1 MLDLRFTNTNNKNKN
16 SKYEKG
22 DKYVKFQRLYK
33 RYEKEIEGKYKKD
46 IPQFRKL
53 KKMNEEYKLF
63 KKNKNEGRFRLFSK
77 SELSESSKKE
87 LELLTKKMTYLD
99 AYFELKRDLAEL
111 FSRVTETLNTKSFP
125 NNEEKDY
132 SSRVENI
139 IGKLNKFKKVK
150 YSVGLSNSNTT
161 STSSNAI
168 GGKKRVKKSV
178 KKIKKSVK
186 KVKKTIRK

>member
-1 MLDLRFTNTNNKNKN
+1 MLDLRFNNIANKNKN

-87 LELLTKKMTYLD
+87 LEILMKKMTYLD

-150 YSVGLSNSNTT
+150 YSIGLQNSNTTT
-161 STSSNAI
+161 STSSNVV
-168 GGKKRVKKSV
+168 GGKKKVKKSV
-178 KKIKKSVK
+178 KKSVK

>member
-1 MLDLRFTNTNNKNKN
+1 MLDLRFNNIANKNKD

-46 IPQFRKL
+46 IPQFKKL

-63 KKNKNEGRFRLFSK
+63 KKNKNEGRFRFFSK
-77 SELSESSKKE
+77 SELSTESKKE
-87 LELLTKKMTYLD
+87 YELLMKKMTYLD

-111 FSRVTETLNTKSFP
+111 FSRVTETLNTKSFA

-161 STSSNAI
+161 STSNVV
-168 GGKKRVKKSV
+168 GGKKKVKKSV